1 MRIRGEQLYLF
12 SGELTGDL
20 RPIALSTD
28 CALRIESSSVE
39 VARQHSAVRQYR
51 KGLSAWAIDCSNL
64 ISEENFLRQML
75 TIGQPI
81 LIAITLLQREAVE
94 AGIDISGV
102 VPDKMLTL
110 VGRGLVIAI
119 AANGPKGQMAATRIT
134 FQGSGEIGALVE
146 RNGFPY
152 VLPIVLGQ

>member
-64 ISEENFLRQML
+64 TSLEDFPQSLL

-81 LIAITLLQREAVE
+81 IIGITLLQREVVA
-94 AGIDISGV
+94 AGIDISV
-102 VPDKMLTL
+102 IAPDKMLTL
-110 VGRGLVIAI
+110 VGTSIVISASIRGSKGRIAVS
-119 AANGPKGQMAATRIT
+119 QIT

-146 RNGFPY
+146 MGGFPY
-152 VLPIVLGQ
+152 VLPIVL